1 MNKRIVF
8 FSIIAF
14 AMAIFGFNFKEL
26 APKKKPNI
34 LFILVDDWGYFDL
47 SATGSTFYET
57 PNIDKLYKEGMR
69 FNQAYATYPRCVP
82 SRYSIMTGSHP
93 ARQGQDDSGVLGFH
107 IEKNNASIGQAMKN
121 SGYTTFYLGKW
132 HWVVMNLRLLTKA

>member
-34 LFILVDDWGYFDL
+34 LFILVDDWGHFDL
-47 SATGSTFYET
+47 HLQAQPST
-57 PNIDKLYKEGMR
+57 K
-69 FNQAYATYPRCVP
+69 
-82 SRYSIMTGSHP
+82 HP
-93 ARQGQDDSGVLGFH
+93 TSTNFIRKGCG
-107 IEKNNASIGQAMKN
+107 
-121 SGYTTFYLGKW
+121 
-132 HWVVMNLRLLTKA
+132 LTKPMRPTRVAYRRAIQS